1 MVDSILKKEIFEL
14 IKQDLLKNSLKNKK
28 QTVFYKELNEK
39 ILGTV
44 SFGISNYGRS
54 DIISLNPVIG
64 VMSKDVENLME
75 KTTGLN
81 TLKDFMPTI
90 STPLGYLLLEKSY
103 KEWEFEKGKDNAQ
116 IVAEMVGK
124 ITTNGFSFFK
134 GRDTLKGVI
143 LEVEK
148 DNFILQPSKLYKLP
162 LLYYCNG
169 EKEKGLDFINR
180 NMTPDNTPYQTFKN
194 KYKEL

>member
-1 MVDSILKKEIFEL
+1 MDSVFKKKVFEL
-14 IKQDLLKNSLKNKK
+14 IKQSLLKSGLKKKK

-54 DIISLNPVIG
+54 DIFCLNPVIG
-64 VMSKDVENLME
+64 VMSKDVESLME

-90 STPLGYLLLEKSY
+90 STPLGYLLPEKSY
-103 KEWEFEKGKDNAQ
+103 KEWEFKKGKDNAS
-116 IVAEMVGK
+116 IVIDMIGK

-134 GRDTLKGVI
+134 A
-143 LEVEK
+143 
-148 DNFILQPSKLYKLP
+148 NLYTHLH
-162 LLYYCNG
+162 CH
-169 EKEKGLDFINR
+169 
-180 NMTPDNTPYQTFKN
+180 
-194 KYKEL
+194 